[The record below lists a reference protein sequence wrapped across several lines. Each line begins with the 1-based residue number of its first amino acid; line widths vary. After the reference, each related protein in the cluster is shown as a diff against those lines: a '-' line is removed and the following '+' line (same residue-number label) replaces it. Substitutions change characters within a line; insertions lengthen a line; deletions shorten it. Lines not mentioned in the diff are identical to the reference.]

1 MFAEERRKIILTMLT
16 RDGRVEVMKLAN
28 RFQVS
33 EDTIRRDLRE
43 LAALGFLQKTHGGAV
58 ALDVPSLAWE
68 ARSQVLP
75 AAKEKIGVMAAGLIE
90 PNQTVILDAGSTVLE
105 LARHLAVRPI
115 KVITNGLDIAN
126 LLEAQA
132 GVSLVLVG
140 GEWDTA
146 NRYLSGTQAVQAIAE
161 YRADWLF
168 LGTCALHPQAGIT
181 SKHAPDAA
189 LKRAMRGSALKT
201 VLLADHTKFNQVAPY
216 FVAPL
221 SALHA
226 VVTDRAVDWLRDA
239 GLELLV
245 TNGPEVN

>member
-1 MFAEERRKIILTMLT
+1 MFAEERRKTILSMLT
-16 RDGRVEVMKLAN
+16 RDGRVEVIELAN

-33 EDTIRRDLRE
+33 
-43 LAALGFLQKTHGGAV
+43 V

-75 AAKEKIGVMAAGLIE
+75 AAKAKIGAMAAGLVE
-90 PNQTVILDAGSTVLE
+90 ADQTVILDAGSTVLE
-105 LARHLAVRPI
+105 LARHLTVRPI
-115 KVITNGLDIAN
+115 KVITNCLDIAN
-126 LLEAQA
+126 LLESQA

-140 GEWDTA
+140 GEWDA
-146 NRYLSGTQAVQAIAE
+146 VNRYLSGTQAERAIAE

-181 SKHAPDAA
+181 SKQAADAA
-189 LKRAMRGSALKT
+189 LKRAMLSSALKT
-201 VLLADHTKFNQVAPY
+201 VLLADHSKFGQVVPH
-216 FVAPL
+216 FVATL

-226 VVTDRAVDWLRDA
+226 VVTDCAADWLRDA

-245 TNGPEVN
+245 ANGPEAD

>member
-1 MFAEERRKIILTMLT
+1 MFAEERRKIILSMLT
-16 RDGRVEVMKLAN
+16 RDGRVEVIELAN

-43 LAALGFLQKTHGGAV
+43 LATLGFLQKTHGGAV

-75 AAKEKIGVMAAGLIE
+75 AAKAKIGVMAAGLVE
-90 PNQTVILDAGSTVLE
+90 ANQTVILDAGSTVLE
-105 LARHLAVRPI
+105 LSRHLTVRPI
-115 KVITNGLDIAN
+115 KVITNCLDIAN

-140 GEWDTA
+140 GEWDA
-146 NRYLSGTQAVQAIAE
+146 VNRYLSGTQTVQAIAE

-181 SKHAPDAA
+181 SKHAADAA
-189 LKRAMRGSALKT
+189 LKRAMLGSALKA
-201 VLLADHTKFNQVAPY
+201 VLLADHSKFGQVVPH

-221 SALHA
+221 SALYA
-226 VVTDRAVDWLRDA
+226 VVTDCAVDWLRDA

-245 TNGPEVN
+245 ANGSEAS